1 MQFLVSNSLNSHD
14 SFVPNF
20 NRLNFS
26 YQNKQIQFHLG
37 VLDLDLAIL
46 EEKHVTITD
55 ASSTGEKT
63 HYKARERS
71 NIFTLM
77 LMRITIAYNI
87 KKVIPKTKNAK
98 QINQI
103 PSSPVWASGPAH
115 SGDGSDREPSLDRP
129 YCSIAPSQS
138 GERS

>member
-1 MQFLVSNSLNSHD
+1 M
-14 SFVPNF
+14 
-20 NRLNFS
+20 
-26 YQNKQIQFHLG
+26 
-37 VLDLDLAIL
+37 DLDLAIL

-77 LMRITIAYNI
+77 FMRITIAYNI

-98 QINQI
+98 EFIGLVEECFQTVDK
-103 PSSPVWASGPAH
+103 SFAKKLMSTLTTMKFYDSH
-115 SGDGSDREPSLDRP
+115 TMH
-129 YCSIAPSQS
+129 
-138 GERS
+138 